1 MGAMRHFDLII
12 IGSGSGNSI
21 LTEDYD
27 ELDVA
32 IVDAGTFGGTCLN
45 VGCIPTK
52 MYAYP
57 ASLARHAVD
66 AERLGLDAEILDVRW
81 REMRDRI
88 FQRIDAVSSGGLD
101 YRRSLPNV
109 TVYTERVQFTAPRVL
124 RTASGEEITADQIV
138 VASGSRPLVPEV
150 PGIDLPQV
158 HTSDT
163 VMRVDELPRRV
174 VVVGGGYIGAEFAH
188 IFSSLGSRV
197 TQVNRTHRILRYHD
211 TEIAERFAREAARQW
226 KLEVGWTLAAV
237 EPAPDADGEV
247 LVRLSDPDDPELTM
261 QLPADIVLVATGRR
275 PNTDVLDARAGGL
288 DVRAD
293 GLLAVDEY
301 QRALSGGEPAEG
313 VWALGDISSPY
324 QLKHVANAEARTV
337 QHNLLHPEDL
347 RATDHR
353 FVPSAVFTSPQIAS
367 VGMTQEEAE
376 QWAVEHGT
384 ETTVKVQDYGS
395 TAYGWAMEDH
405 AGLCKLIAE
414 KGTGRLLGAHL
425 IGEEAAALIQ
435 PIVQAMSF
443 GLDAHTMARGQYWIH
458 PALSEVVEN
467 ALLGLEVPVHTPLD
481 PEALVGGR

>member
-1 MGAMRHFDLII
+1 MVAMRHFDLII

-21 LTEDYD
+21 LTEDY
-27 ELDVA
+27 EGLDVA
-32 IVDAGTFGGTCLN
+32 LVDGGTFGGTCLN

-57 ASLARHAVD
+57 ATVARRARE
-66 AERLGLDAEILDVRW
+66 AERLGVEAEVTRVRW

-88 FQRIDAVSSGGLD
+88 FGRIDAISRGGLD
-101 YRRSLPNV
+101 YRRSLPHV
-109 TVYTERVQFTAPRVL
+109 TVYAEHVHFTGPRTL
-124 RTASGEEITADQIV
+124 RTASGEELTAEQIV
-138 VASGSRPLVPEV
+138 VAAGSRPVLPEV

-163 VMRVDELPRRV
+163 VMRIEELPRRV

-188 IFSSLGSRV
+188 VFSSLGSRV
-197 TQVNRTHRILRYHD
+197 TQVNRSHRILRYHD
-211 TEIAERFAREAARQW
+211 PEIAERFAREAARQW
-226 KLEVGWTLAAV
+226 KLEMGWALASVTEAEGEDGAV
-237 EPAPDADGEV
+237 TATFT
-247 LVRLSDPDDPELTM
+247 DPEDPTLTM
-261 QLPADIVLVATGRR
+261 QIPADVVLVATGRR
-275 PNTDVLDARAGGL
+275 PNTDLLDVAAAGL
-288 DVRAD
+288 DVRED
-293 GLLAVDEY
+293 GLLAVDEQ
-301 QRALSGGEPAEG
+301 QRALAGGAPAEG

-337 QHNLLHPEDL
+337 QHNLMHPDSL

-367 VGMTQEEAE
+367 VGMTQAEAE

-384 ETTVKVQDYGS
+384 EITTKVQDYGS

-405 AGLCKLIAE
+405 VGLCKLIAE

-425 IGEEAAALIQ
+425 IGEEASVLIQ
-435 PIVQAMSF
+435 PLVQAMSF

-467 ALLGLEVPVHTPLD
+467 ALLGLEVPEHSPLA
-481 PEALVGGR
+481 PEALVARR

>member
-1 MGAMRHFDLII
+1 MGAMREFDLII

-27 ELDVA
+27 GLDVA
-32 IVDAGTFGGTCLN
+32 IIDGGTFGGTCLN

-57 ASLARHAVD
+57 ATLARRAVEAD
-66 AERLGLDAEILDVRW
+66 RLGVDVEVRDVRW
-81 REMRDRI
+81 RQMRDRI
-88 FQRIDAVSSGGLD
+88 FGRIDAISSGGLD
-101 YRRSLPNV
+101 YRRSLPHV
-109 TVYTERVQFTAPRVL
+109 TVYTEHVHFIGPRTL
-124 RTASGEEITADQIV
+124 CTASGEELTAAQIV
-138 VASGSRPLVPEV
+138 VASGSRPVLPEV

-163 VMRVDELPRRV
+163 VMRIDELPRRV

-188 IFSSLGSRV
+188 VFSSLGSRV
-197 TQVNRTHRILRYHD
+197 TQVNRSHRLLRYHD
-211 TEIAERFAREAARQW
+211 PEIAERFAREASRQW
-226 KLEVGWTLAAV
+226 KLEMGWSLSAI
-237 EPAPDADGEV
+237 EESDGEGSAV
-247 LVRLSDPDDPELTM
+247 TVTFRDPEDPELTLR
-261 QLPADIVLVATGRR
+261 LPADVVLVATGRQ
-275 PNTDVLDARAGGL
+275 PNTDLLHAQTGGL
-288 DVRAD
+288 DVRED
-293 GLLAVDEY
+293 GLLAVDEH
-301 QRALSGGEPAEG
+301 QRALSGGVPAEG

-337 QHNLLHPEDL
+337 QHNLLHPDDL

-376 QWAVEHGT
+376 EWALEHGT
-384 ETTVKVQDYGS
+384 EITVKVQDYGS
-395 TAYGWAMEDH
+395 TAYGWAMEDRT
-405 AGLCKLIAE
+405 GLCKLIAE

-425 IGEEAAALIQ
+425 VGEEASVLIQ

-458 PALSEVVEN
+458 PALTEVVEN
-467 ALLGLEVPVHTPLD
+467 ALLGLEVPEHSPLE
-481 PEALVGGR
+481 PEALAGGR

>member
-1 MGAMRHFDLII
+1 MRTFDLII

-21 LTEDYD
+21 LNEDY
-27 ELDVA
+27 EGLDVA
-32 IVDAGTFGGTCLN
+32 VIDGGAFGGTCLN

-57 ASLARHAVD
+57 ATLARHTAD
-66 AERLGLDAEILDVRW
+66 ADRLGVRAEVQDVRW

-88 FQRIDAVSSGGLD
+88 FGRIDAISHGGLE
-101 YRRSLPNV
+101 YRRTLPHV
-109 TVYTERVQFTAPRVL
+109 TVYQEHVRFTGPRVL
-124 RTASGEEITADQIV
+124 CTASGEEITAPQIV
-138 VASGSRPLVPEV
+138 VASGSRPLLPDV

-163 VMRVDELPRRV
+163 VMRIDELPRRV

-188 IFSSLGSRV
+188 VFSSLGSRV
-197 TQVNRTHRILRYHD
+197 TQVNRTQRILRYHD
-211 TEIAERFAREAARQW
+211 PEIAERFAREASRQW
-226 KLEVGWTLAAV
+226 KLETGWALSEVEEWDGDECAAMV
-237 EPAPDADGEV
+237 TF
-247 LVRLSDPDDPELTM
+247 RDPQDPELVLR
-261 QLPADIVLVATGRR
+261 LPADVVLVATGRR

-288 DVRAD
+288 DVRED

-301 QRALSGGEPAEG
+301 QRALSGGAPAEG

-337 QHNLLHPEDL
+337 QHNLLNPGDL
-347 RATDHR
+347 RASDHR

-384 ETTVKVQDYGS
+384 EITVKVQDYGA

-405 AGLCKLIAE
+405 TGLCKLIAE

-425 IGEEAAALIQ
+425 IGEEASLLIQ
-435 PIVQAMSF
+435 PLVQAMSF

-467 ALLGLEVPVHTPLD
+467 ALLGLEVPEHSPLA
-481 PEALVGGR
+481 PEELVGGR

>member
-1 MGAMRHFDLII
+1 MVAMRHFDLII

-21 LTEDYD
+21 LTEDY
-27 ELDVA
+27 EGLDVA
-32 IVDAGTFGGTCLN
+32 IVDGGTFGGTCLN

-57 ASLARHAVD
+57 ATVARHAREAD
-66 AERLGLDAEILDVRW
+66 RLGVRAEVRDVRW

-88 FQRIDAVSSGGLD
+88 FGRIDAISHGGLE
-101 YRRSLPNV
+101 YRRTLPHV
-109 TVYTERVQFTAPRVL
+109 TVYEEYVRFTGPRTL
-124 RTASGEEITADQIV
+124 RTASGEELTAEQIV
-138 VASGSRPLVPEV
+138 VASGSRPVLPEI

-163 VMRVDELPRRV
+163 VMRIEELPRRV

-188 IFSSLGSRV
+188 VFSSLGSRV

-211 TEIAERFAREAARQW
+211 PEIAERFAREASRQW
-226 KLEVGWTLAAV
+226 KLEMGWALSAV
-237 EPAPDADGEV
+237 ETSDGEEGAV
-247 LVRLSDPDDPELTM
+247 VAVFTDPQDPELTM
-261 QLPADIVLVATGRR
+261 RLPADVVLVATGRQ
-275 PNTDVLDARAGGL
+275 PNTDLLDARAGGL
-288 DVRAD
+288 DVRED
-293 GLLAVDEY
+293 GLLAVDEH
-301 QRALSGGEPAEG
+301 QRALSGGRPAEG
-313 VWALGDISSPY
+313 VWALGDICSPY
-324 QLKHVANAEARTV
+324 QLKHVANAESRTV
-337 QHNLLHPEDL
+337 QHNLLHPQDL

-376 QWAVEHGT
+376 EWAVEHGT
-384 ETTVKVQDYGS
+384 EITVKVQDYGS

-405 AGLCKLIAE
+405 TGLCKIVAE

-425 IGEEAAALIQ
+425 IGEEASVLIQ
-435 PIVQAMSF
+435 PLIQAMSF

-467 ALLGLEVPVHTPLD
+467 ALLGLEVPEHSPLA

>member
-1 MGAMRHFDLII
+1 MRHFDLII

-21 LTEDYD
+21 LTEDYA

-32 IVDAGTFGGTCLN
+32 IVDGGTFGGTCLN

-57 ASLARHAVD
+57 ATVARHAREAD
-66 AERLGLDAEILDVRW
+66 RLGVEAGVTDVRW
-81 REMRDRI
+81 RQMRDRI
-88 FQRIDAVSSGGLD
+88 FGRIDAISSGGLD
-101 YRRSLPNV
+101 YRRSLPHV
-109 TVYTERVQFTAPRVL
+109 TVYQERVRFTGPRVL
-124 RTASGEEITADQIV
+124 RTASGEEITAAQIV
-138 VASGSRPLVPEV
+138 VASGSRPVLPDV

-163 VMRVDELPRRV
+163 VMRIDRLPRRV

-188 IFSSLGSRV
+188 VFSSLGARV
-197 TQVNRTHRILRYHD
+197 TQVNRSHRILRYHD
-211 TEIAERFAREAARQW
+211 PEIAERFAREASRQW
-226 KLEVGWTLAAV
+226 KLETGWTLTGV
-237 EPAPDADGEV
+237 ETSEDGESAV
-247 LVRLSDPDDPELTM
+247 TAAFSDPEDPELSM
-261 QLPADIVLVATGRR
+261 RLPADIVLVATGRQ
-275 PNTDVLDARAGGL
+275 PNTDLLDARTGGL
-288 DVRAD
+288 DVRED
-293 GLLAVDEY
+293 GLLAVDEH
-301 QRALSGGEPAEG
+301 QRALSGGTPVEG

-367 VGMTQEEAE
+367 VGMSQAEAE

-384 ETTVKVQDYGS
+384 EITVKVQDYGS

-405 AGLCKLIAE
+405 TGLCKLIAE

-425 IGEEAAALIQ
+425 IGEEASLLIQ

-443 GLDAHTMARGQYWIH
+443 GLDARTMARGQYWIH

-467 ALLGLEVPVHTPLD
+467 ALLGLEVPEHSPLT

>member
-1 MGAMRHFDLII
+1 MRKFDLII

-21 LTEDYD
+21 LTEDY
-27 ELDVA
+27 EGLDVA
-32 IVDAGTFGGTCLN
+32 IIDGGTFGGTCLN

-57 ASLARHAVD
+57 ASVARRAQEAD
-66 AERLGLDAEILDVRW
+66 RLGLHVSVEDVRW

-88 FQRIDAVSSGGLD
+88 FGRIDAISHGGLE
-101 YRRSLPNV
+101 YRRTLPHV
-109 TVYTERVQFTAPRVL
+109 TVYEEHVRFTAPRTL
-124 RTASGEEITADQIV
+124 RTASGEDLTADQIV
-138 VASGSRPLVPEV
+138 VASGSRPVRPEI

-163 VMRVDELPRRV
+163 VMRIEELPRRV

-188 IFSSLGSRV
+188 VFSSLGARV
-197 TQVNRTHRILRYHD
+197 TQVNRSHRILRYHD
-211 TEIAERFAREAARQW
+211 PEIAERFAREASRQW
-226 KLEVGWTLAAV
+226 KLETGWSLSEVEEWDGDECAV
-237 EPAPDADGEV
+237 MV
-247 LVRLSDPDDPELTM
+247 TFRDPQDPELVM
-261 QLPADIVLVATGRR
+261 RLPADVVLVATGRQ

-288 DVRAD
+288 DVRPD
-293 GLLAVDEY
+293 GLLAVDEH
-301 QRALSGGEPAEG
+301 QRALSGGRPVEG

-337 QHNLLHPEDL
+337 QHNLLHPGDL

-367 VGMTQEEAE
+367 VGMTQQEAE
-376 QWAVEHGT
+376 QWAVEQGS
-384 ETTVKVQDYGS
+384 EITVKVQDYGA
-395 TAYGWAMEDH
+395 TAYGWAMEDRT
-405 AGLCKLIAE
+405 GLCKLIAE

-425 IGEEAAALIQ
+425 IGEEASLLIQ
-435 PIVQAMSF
+435 PLVQAMSF

-467 ALLGLEVPVHTPLD
+467 ALLGLDVPEHSPLS
-481 PEALVGGR
+481 PGALVGGR